1 MKPEVMTYDRDVAEL
16 KVERP
21 VSVFPGDELIGEKEY
36 IAVMSNTY
44 LRKLPFA
51 MLLMRR
57 FSLPQN
63 GEDEE
68 RIKRGLVCMGW
79 LDHML
84 DEAPDRQ
91 ASLDIY
97 NDLVDSLA
105 HRKITSGIP
114 FWVRPE
120 VTDSI
125 DLLRNSLEGLPQK
138 NKDTIA
144 HKARR
149 IGEIS
154 TEKAAQGDVAAYCAI
169 LAEEGALSSDVVIEC
184 VGLQMQNANGYPRLH
199 AFNRRAMA
207 AATIL
212 DAAIDLKQDYE
223 DGLTRVSSSRRNH
236 LFLYR
241 KAFQHLPYIVKNLG
255 IRGVLTMIKVG
266 VN

>member
-1 MKPEVMTYDRDVAEL
+1 MTYDRDVTEL
-16 KVERP
+16 KVEPP

-36 IAVMSNTY
+36 IATMSNTY

-51 MLLMRR
+51 AVLMRR
-57 FSLPQN
+57 FSIPQN
-63 GEDEE
+63 DDDEE

-97 NDLVDSLA
+97 NELVDSLA
-105 HRKITSGIP
+105 HQKIFSGIP
-114 FWVRPE
+114 SWVRPE

-125 DLLRNSLEGLPQK
+125 DFLRNSLEGLPQR

-144 HKARR
+144 RKARR

-154 TEKAAQGDVAAYCAI
+154 TEKASQRDVVAYCAI

-184 VGLQMQNANGYPRLH
+184 VGLQMQNTNSYSRLH
-199 AFNRRAMA
+199 AFNRRAMVG
-207 AATIL
+207 ATLL
-212 DAAIDLKQDYE
+212 DAAIDLRHDYD
-223 DGLTRVSSSRRNH
+223 DGLVSVRPSFRNRM
-236 LFLYR
+236 FLYR
-241 KAFQHLPYIVKNLG
+241 KAFQNLPYIIKNLG
-255 IRGVLTMIKVG
+255 VRGTLTMAKVG
-266 VN
+266 IN